1 MCWCLLLHFCC
12 ITTIAAA
19 FGESPEDTFPHLL
32 LLSGSKQKSPFLGI
46 DAHLLEETFLLRIVA
61 IFWSVIDG
69 FSGCYCSTLCQPQ
82 THNSKCF
89 STQFDLGSRCKKEG
103 WNLRGLSAKKK
114 IETHIVAN
122 TDYRAMTC
130 CIEIV
135 VNECRICES

>member
-1 MCWCLLLHFCC
+1 MLVLTFALLLHN

-46 DAHLLEETFLLRIVA
+46 DAHLLEETFLLSIVA

-82 THNSKCF
+82 THDSKCF
-89 STQFDLGSRCKKEG
+89 STQFDLGSRCEKEG

-114 IETHIVAN
+114 SKHIVAN